1 MYIVCDLRYTV
12 SESRSTE
19 ALKMILETLSKKLL
33 LGARGDALNMKAEDS
48 SVLEVQI
55 MALKGECSFEEV
67 IPRINE
73 YLTIISKALEEKFPD
88 YRVVSSYIYPDHEQN
103 PCLLC

>member
-33 LGARGDALNMKAEDS
+33 LGARGDTLNMRAES
-48 SVLEVQI
+48 ETVIEVQI

-67 IPRINE
+67 VPRINE
-73 YLTIISKALEEKFPD
+73 YLTVISGTLEESFPD
-88 YRVVSSYIYPDHEQN
+88 YRVVSSYIYPDTEYN
-103 PCLLC
+103 PYLLC